1 MAIFTLTKCALTL
14 ENNLGSQLHV
24 GAGRGH
30 SGCPST
36 FCAVFQRSGNV
47 SMEC

>member
-14 ENNLGSQLHV
+14 ENILGSQLHV

-30 SGCPST
+30 QGVQVLSVLCSSDQG
-36 FCAVFQRSGNV
+36 
-47 SMEC
+47 M